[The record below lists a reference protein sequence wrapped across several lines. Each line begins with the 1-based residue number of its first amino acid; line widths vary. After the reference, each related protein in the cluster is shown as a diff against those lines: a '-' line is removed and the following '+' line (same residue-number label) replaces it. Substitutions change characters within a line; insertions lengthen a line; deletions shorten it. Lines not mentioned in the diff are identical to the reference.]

1 MTLWIRFDNIIL
13 KQKLDNI
20 TMKYEYNSKQ
30 SEKTIEALKKNID
43 GLKTDKVKLST
54 ALVQLK
60 KKTDELK
67 KKNVSKLSNISLSIL
82 HSAN

>member
-1 MTLWIRFDNIIL
+1 MKLFVFDVDGTLVGISQRL
-13 KQKLDNI
+13 RK
-20 TMKYEYNSKQ
+20 
-30 SEKTIEALKKNID
+30 KTIEALKKNID

-82 HSAN
+82 HSAI

>member
-20 TMKYEYNSKQ
+20 TMKYEDNSKQ

-54 ALVQLK
+54 ALVQL
-60 KKTDELK
+60 
-67 KKNVSKLSNISLSIL
+67 
-82 HSAN
+82 